1 MAVAAVLR
9 KRIPKDAICV
19 GLVTRGDFGVGCR
32 GRNKVFE
39 RGPLDHT
46 WGFSGGGQ
54 QSWIVSGL
62 ASDDAERIEV
72 FLGNGERWRAPLR
85 VNATAFRIQRA
96 KFPARVV
103 AYDDAGRVIDVKTI
117 RG

>member
-96 KFPARVV
+96 KFRRESSPTTTPA
-103 AYDDAGRVIDVKTI
+103 ASST
-117 RG
+117 